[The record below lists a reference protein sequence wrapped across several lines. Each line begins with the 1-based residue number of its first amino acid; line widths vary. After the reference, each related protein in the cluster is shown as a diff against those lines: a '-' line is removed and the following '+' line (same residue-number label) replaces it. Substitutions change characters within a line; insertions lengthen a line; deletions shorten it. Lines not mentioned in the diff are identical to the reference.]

1 MILLLPPAYK
11 EPSPDELTQD
21 SPERLKLALKIAS
34 ENIGRLAHQR
44 TQLTSALN
52 TALILV
58 EQLMSDLRHKGINPS
73 GQSVVAKAT
82 LDQAMERLLRAG
94 KARDEQ

>member
-1 MILLLPPAYK
+1 MTVPPPLE

-34 ENIGRLAHQR
+34 ENIGRLADQR

-58 EQLMSDLRHKGINPS
+58 EHLMSDLRHKGSNPS

-82 LDQAMERLLRAG
+82 LDQAMERLLRQG